1 MNKKPNML
9 KQIFG
14 ELMENCLGGDIN
26 AEVSE
31 VKDNYI
37 VMHFWDGRRFFLSC
51 TEMEPGCAYH
61 PETGRPI
68 TTAEFNEFVK
78 KNLKKN
84 LK

>member
-1 MNKKPNML
+1 MK
-9 KQIFG
+9 
-14 ELMENCLGGDIN
+14 LMENCLGGDIN
-26 AEVSE
+26 EEASSIRE
-31 VKDNYI
+31 DYI

-51 TEMEPGCAYH
+51 TEVDSGCAYH

-68 TTAEFNEFVK
+68 SIAEFNKFVK